1 MKKSTKKL
9 LTLLLT
15 LSLALNVALVAVTA
29 SGTLQEIVANLNY
42 GITIEYND
50 VDQVMKDAN
59 GNRVYPISYN
69 GTTYLP
75 VRAVADMLGVKVQ
88 WDGPTNHVLLG
99 NSYVD
104 QQAVTPTPAP
114 VTTGKKTFTTG
125 VYMGEYQPVEVT
137 ITSVR
142 QGAEALQLMQQYQNN
157 LNLNVNSIEPGT
169 EAVLLEYEVTIPSNL
184 VEKAKFYT
192 CNARSDIE
200 DITIG
205 NTRYYGITYERDMYG
220 KNTHEITKT
229 NKRYGVVIAV
239 VPTGYKDWVITF
251 DGNDVCP
258 DASIKG
264 SELY

>member
-50 VDQVMKDAN
+50 VDQTMTDAN

-75 VRAVADMLGVKVQ
+75 IRAVANMMGVKVE

-99 NSYVD
+99 NSFVD
-104 QQAVTPTPAP
+104 QQAVTPAP
-114 VTTGKKTFTTG
+114 VTTSKKTFTTA

-169 EAVLLEYEVTIPSNL
+169 EAVLLEYEVTIPSHL

-205 NTRYYGITYERDMYG
+205 NTRYYGITYERDMYN
-220 KNTHEITKT
+220 KNTTEVTKG

-239 VPTGYKDWVITF
+239 VPNGYKDWKITF

-258 DASIKG
+258 DVTVTG

>member
-1 MKKSTKKL
+1 M
-9 LTLLLT
+9 LT
-15 LSLALNVALVAVTA
+15 LSIALNVALVAVTA

-50 VDQVMKDAN
+50 VDQTMTDAN

-75 VRAVADMLGVKVQ
+75 IRAVANMMGVKVE

-99 NSYVD
+99 NSYPD
-104 QQAVTPTPAP
+104 AQAVAP
-114 VTTGKKTFTTG
+114 VTPVTPPPAVAGGKTFTAST
-125 VYMGEYQPVEVT
+125 YMGEYKPVQYT
-137 ITSVR
+137 ITAVR
-142 QGAEALQLMQQYQNN
+142 HGAEAKSLIEQYKNN
-157 LNLNVNSIEPGT
+157 TNLDASSIDAGMEP
-169 EAVLLEYEVTIPSNL
+169 VILEYEVTIPSDL
-184 VEKAKFYT
+184 VEKAKYYPCT
-192 CNARSDIE
+192 ARCDIE

-205 NTRYYGITYERDMYG
+205 NTRYYGITYERDMYN
-220 KNTHEITKT
+220 KNTTEVTKG

-239 VPTGYKDWVITF
+239 VPNGYKDWKITF

-258 DASIKG
+258 DVTVVG